1 MSPPARSWPGWQD
14 LPGRATLWMVEPC
27 PQEDARPPGDGAP
40 ASRVALGALLAGC
53 AGGERTAFG
62 HLYDAA
68 APRVY
73 GLVLEV
79 VRDPCQAED
88 VTREAFA
95 EAWRTSAGFC
105 GDRESALGWLAA
117 IGHQM
122 AVELVRSGRT
132 TGSRETGDALGE
144 SVGPYA
150 AVEQAHPGPDAQRVR
165 TALATLPAEQRQ
177 AVELAYF
184 GGCTHH
190 EVARALGL
198 PVGAAVTR
206 IHDGLAQLA
215 HALGPV

>member
-14 LPGRATLWMVEPC
+14 LHGRATLWMVEPC

-68 APRVY
+68 AARVY

-95 EAWRTSAGFC
+95 EAWRTSAGSC
-105 GDRESALGWLAA
+105 GDRESALAA
-117 IGHQM
+117 IGHQK
-122 AVELVRSGRT
+122 
-132 TGSRETGDALGE
+132 
-144 SVGPYA
+144 
-150 AVEQAHPGPDAQRVR
+150 
-165 TALATLPAEQRQ
+165 

-215 HALGPV
+215 HALGPG